1 MLFSSIQFLYFFLPI
16 VLVTYRLA
24 GRQYKNLVLLIFSCI
39 FYAWGEPR
47 YIFLMLAQVV
57 IVYIFTRFVNE
68 KYMLWAVLTS
78 VIPLIYYKYSGRAD
92 HLPIGISFYTFQLIS
107 YCVDLYRKR
116 VPVQKNLVNL
126 MTYVTLFPQLVAGPI
141 VRYNEINLEL
151 ENRDNNTQDFSDGI
165 VRFSAGLGK
174 KVLIANILGEA
185 VREISDLPG
194 RETWMSWIFAL
205 AVVMQVYYDFS
216 GYSDMAAGLGLM
228 FGFHFP
234 TNFRYPLISESIS
247 EFWRRWHI
255 TLGAWFR
262 DYIYVPL
269 GGNKV
274 SKPRLVFN
282 LMTVWLL
289 TGIWHGAGGNF
300 ILWGLIF
307 GVLICFEKLCSG
319 QFWFKQEKTFF
330 LRIVSHVYVIFAVLI
345 SFLMFN
351 ADNVAL
357 GLRDI
362 SGLFRNLYETN
373 SDMVMLHIEQLHI
386 FRNRFVLMMVA
397 ILGATPIPVN
407 IVRKMYSICR
417 FENLKQVFRILYVFA
432 VLILCTAYLIDGSF
446 NPFLYFRF

>member
-1 MLFSSIQFLYFFLPI
+1 MLFSSIQFLYFFLPA
-16 VLVTYRLA
+16 VLVAYRLV

-68 KYMLWAVLTS
+68 KYILWAVLVS

-107 YCVDLYRKR
+107 YCVDLHRKR

-141 VRYNEINLEL
+141 VRYNEINCEL
-151 ENRDNNTQDFSDGI
+151 ENRDNNIQDFSDGI
-165 VRFSAGLGK
+165 VRFAAGLGK
-174 KVLIANILGEA
+174 KVLIANILGEV

-194 RETWMSWIFAL
+194 REVWMSWVFAL
-205 AVVMQVYYDFS
+205 AVVMQIYYDFS

-234 TNFRYPLISESIS
+234 TNFRYPFISENIS

-262 DYIYVPL
+262 DYIYVPM

-274 SKPRLVFN
+274 NRKRLVFN

-289 TGIWHGAGGNF
+289 TGIWHGAGANF
-300 ILWGLIF
+300 ILWGLFF
-307 GVLICFEKLCSG
+307 GMLICFEKLFP
-319 QFWFKQEKTFF
+319 QKLFLKPEKTII
-330 LRIVSHVYVIFAVLI
+330 LRIVSHVYVILAVLI

-351 ADNVAL
+351 ADSVAL

-362 SGLFRNLYETN
+362 SGLFRNLYAEN
-373 SDMVMLHIEQLHI
+373 SGITMLKLEQMHILG
-386 FRNRFVLMMVA
+386 NRFVLMMVA
-397 ILGATPIPVN
+397 ILGATPVPVN
-407 IVRKMYSICR
+407 IVRKIYSIFI
-417 FENLKQVFRILYVFA
+417 FENLKQVFRILYVFV